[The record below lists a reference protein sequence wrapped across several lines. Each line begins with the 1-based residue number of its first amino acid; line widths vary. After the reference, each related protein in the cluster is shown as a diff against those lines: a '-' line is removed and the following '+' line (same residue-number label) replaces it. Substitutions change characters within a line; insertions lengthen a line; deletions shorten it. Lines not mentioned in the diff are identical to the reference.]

1 MFSPIADRYRNRFAR
16 NPYFHFHQLHP
27 TFALIASGV
36 LFVLMA
42 LFLYETR

>member
-1 MFSPIADRYRNRFAR
+1 MVPTLTSRQRNRFAH

-27 TFALIASGV
+27 TFALIASIV

-42 LFLYETR
+42 LFLFEPR